1 MREGAEKNLYI
12 AWLYLY
18 VDITWK
24 GIIYLL
30 DAAETL
36 SKSPDKNRAF
46 IFYDRVLQYFSENTP
61 DKKNVDY
68 FLESVLGSLQ
78 ASRMMI
84 NVEQRIPILSK
95 AWKYAKRFE
104 KWEYL
109 SKINLRLSRALA
121 AAGYT
126 KKAIEYIDKTL
137 EIVTREGVP
146 SAKIL
151 SALCTSQILF

>member
-68 FLESVLGSLQ
+68 YLESVLGSLQ

>member
-30 DAAETL
+30 DAAVTL

-68 FLESVLGSLQ
+68 YLESVLGSLQ